1 MGRAEDD
8 ALRRAIVDD
17 DLERAEELLRA
28 GADPDVVV
36 GVIRAK
42 SPYLNPCFAPNQFRG
57 LHLAANDDDPELAAL
72 LLLHGA
78 NAHSPIYAGA
88 LPISIAAQSNHL
100 KTAKLLLHEY
110 RRPAGTF
117 AYCPLRVASYR
128 GHLAMVELLLGT
140 KPEEMGIDA
149 ALGSAVSKK
158 DNLAVTERLLAAGAR
173 ASWVHPGRAAAE
185 TVTTRMLAL
194 RSQPEA
200 LPLLVGHGQVRL
212 IDAAIDGDLD
222 AVKRFLLA
230 GSSPDEA
237 DPWGHTTALSA
248 ASRCGRAA
256 VVDHLIEVGA
266 QLYGPKKKA
275 DPLFD
280 ALRGGH
286 TATADRL
293 WSAGCRTR
301 DMVERTILLGLP
313 FESVRWAFE
322 RVPEPGVGRA
332 LYAAARSRRIDVA
345 RFALERG
352 ADPSHRHSDRSPLM
366 VAASR
371 RQVELME
378 LLIAHGADVHA
389 VDGEG
394 RTAMHYALF
403 AGELDDPDDGPF
415 DYTDDALERPAVKLL
430 LRHGL
435 LVPPRAT

>member
-78 NAHSPIYAGA
+78 NAHSPIYAG
-88 LPISIAAQSNHL
+88 
-100 KTAKLLLHEY
+100 
-110 RRPAGTF
+110 
-117 AYCPLRVASYR
+117 
-128 GHLAMVELLLGT
+128 
-140 KPEEMGIDA
+140 
-149 ALGSAVSKK
+149 
-158 DNLAVTERLLAAGAR
+158 
-173 ASWVHPGRAAAE
+173 
-185 TVTTRMLAL
+185 
-194 RSQPEA
+194 
-200 LPLLVGHGQVRL
+200 
-212 IDAAIDGDLD
+212 
-222 AVKRFLLA
+222 
-230 GSSPDEA
+230 
-237 DPWGHTTALSA
+237 ALSA